1 LPDSVNVFNDVIRR
15 VEKEPMAI
23 EIVPLKI
30 ETDGR
35 VDMRALWR
43 LGAWG
48 GAAALALVV
57 VAFVSVSGSGSQ
69 RLALA
74 FAPTELPVRPVA
86 TVKMPRPQND
96 AETLRLAAQV
106 RVLAADRDRLTARI
120 ASLEHQ
126 FENLTGSIK
135 RLADIPAPAAN
146 ARPPRPSAPAT
157 TRPAMAKRDA
167 PKTFAATSPVNSPLA
182 MPAAGPAAS
191 WPDEPPPQ
199 AETNAAD
206 PSAQDAA
213 APALEK
219 VPLPPARI
227 ATAELPKLEFGIALA
242 GASSMEVARLQWT
255 AVKANFGALLAGLE
269 PRALSESRGA
279 ATHYRLVAGP
289 LPTYS
294 AAEQLCAHMIAAHA
308 TCEPVKYTGTPL

>member
-1 LPDSVNVFNDVIRR
+1 VIRR

-23 EIVPLKI
+23 DIAPLKI
-30 ETDGR
+30 ETDER
-35 VDMRALWR
+35 FDMRALWR

-86 TVKMPRPQND
+86 TVKIPRPQND

-106 RVLAADRDRLTARI
+106 RALAADRDRLTARI

-126 FENLTGSIK
+126 LENLTGSIK

-146 ARPPRPSAPAT
+146 APPPRPSAPAT

-167 PKTFAATSPVNSPLA
+167 PKTSAATSPVNSPLA
-182 MPAAGPAAS
+182 MPAAGTAAS
-191 WPDEPPPQ
+191 WPDKPPPQ

-206 PSAQDAA
+206 PPAQDAA

-242 GASSMEVARLQWT
+242 GASSMEVARLQWA
-255 AVKANFGALLAGLE
+255 AVKANFGALFAGLE

-289 LPTYS
+289 LPTYT

-308 TCEPVKYTGTPL
+308 TCQPVKFTGAPL

>member
-1 LPDSVNVFNDVIRR
+1 LPDSANVFNEVIRR

-23 EIVPLKI
+23 EIAPLKI
-30 ETDGR
+30 ETDER
-35 VDMRALWR
+35 LDMRALWR

-48 GAAALALVV
+48 GVAALALIV

-74 FAPTELPVRPVA
+74 FAPTEMPVRPVA
-86 TVKMPRPQND
+86 TVKIARPQND
-96 AETLRLAAQV
+96 AETQRLAAQV
-106 RVLAADRDRLTARI
+106 RALAADRDRLTARI

-126 FENLTGSIK
+126 LENLTGSIK

-146 ARPPRPSAPAT
+146 APPPRPSAPTT

-167 PKTFAATSPVNSPLA
+167 PKTSAATSPVNSPLA
-182 MPAAGPAAS
+182 MPAAGTAAS
-191 WPDEPPPQ
+191 WPDKPPLQ
-199 AETNAAD
+199 AETNATD
-206 PSAQDAA
+206 PPAQDAA

-242 GASSMEVARLQWT
+242 GASSMEVARLQWA
-255 AVKANFGALLAGLE
+255 AVKANFGALFAGLE

-289 LPTYS
+289 LPTYT

-308 TCEPVKYTGTPL
+308 TCQPVKFTGAPL